1 MNLKLKRTP
10 GIYIVGFMGSGKTTV
25 GRLLADELGWRF
37 ADLDEDIEHSQH
49 KSIAQIF
56 ETQGEEEFRR
66 IEHEAIQQRIRSIRR
81 GMPTVLALGG
91 GAFTSKENIVL
102 LQENGLTIWID
113 TDYEIL
119 RRRVQGSEHRPL
131 ARDLER
137 FERLYRE
144 RRPFYEEAEIRVP
157 LHVNDSRAA
166 VAELLRLN
174 ILD

>member
-1 MNLKLKRTP
+1 MNVKLKRTP

-37 ADLDEDIEHSQH
+37 ADLDDDIEHSQH

-66 IEHEAIQQRIRSIRR
+66 IEHEAILQRIRSIRR

-91 GAFTSKENIVL
+91 GAFTRKENIEL
-102 LQENGLTIWID
+102 LQENGVTVWID
-113 TDYEIL
+113 TDYEIV

-131 ARDLER
+131 ARDPER

-144 RRPFYEEAEIRVP
+144 RRTFYEEAEFRVP

-166 VAELLRLN
+166 LAELLRLN

>member
-37 ADLDEDIEHSQH
+37 ADLDDDIEHSQH

-56 ETQGEEEFRR
+56 ETHGEDEFRR
-66 IEHEAIQQRIRSIRR
+66 IEHEAIQQRIRSIQR
-81 GMPTVLALGG
+81 GTPTVLALGG
-91 GAFTSKENIVL
+91 GAFTRKENIDL
-102 LQENGLTIWID
+102 LQDNGVTVWID
-113 TDYEIL
+113 ADYDIV

-131 ARDLER
+131 ARDPER

-144 RRPFYEEAEIRVP
+144 RRTFYEQAEFRVP
-157 LHVNDSRAA
+157 VHANDSRAA
-166 VAELLRLN
+166 VAELLRMN